1 MLVRCA
7 TLSSGLVLVVHRG
20 GAAHAETVGDP
31 NSLPATGGGAA
42 QWIVITLLV
51 AVGVAML
58 MAVDRLHRGTMR
70 RRSREP
76 TA

>member
-1 MLVRCA
+1 MLFRCA
-7 TLSSGLVLVVHRG
+7 TLGSGLVLVMHRG
-20 GAAHAETVGDP
+20 GAAHAETVADP

-51 AVGVAML
+51 AAGVAML
-58 MAVDRLHRGTMR
+58 MAVDRMHRGAGR

-76 TA
+76 MV